1 MASNGLENIGVY
13 GEADGTGANSA
24 FAGYFNGFVLMNGD
38 LNVLGNLSKGGGTF
52 QIDHPLDPANK
63 FLFHS
68 FVESPDMMNIYN
80 GNAMTGTDGKA
91 RIAFPEYFEALN
103 QDFRYQLT
111 VIGERAD
118 VWVSKKVEQNVFE
131 ITTDKPHIEVSWQVT
146 GIRKDAWAMANRVIP
161 EVEKPQAQRG
171 KYLYP
176 QLYGQASSHGI
187 FALRNRP
194 SAQKMKRRR

>member
-1 MASNGLENIGVY
+1 
-13 GEADGTGANSA
+13 
-24 FAGYFNGFVLMNGD
+24 
-38 LNVLGNLSKGGGTF
+38 LSKGGGTF

-63 FLFHS
+63 FLYHS

-91 RIAFPEYFEALN
+91 RIALPEYFEALN

-146 GIRKDAWAMANRVIP
+146 GIRKDAWAIANRVIP